1 MIKSLQAEYDEITQK
16 LSDPEVLSDIKKTRD
31 LLKKQ
36 ADIKKS
42 LEINKELE
50 EIEKNI
56 AENEEIIKIKEDPEL
71 VKMAEEEIII
81 LIKRRGELK
90 NNLEEPAKEEKD
102 IKDIIVEIRA
112 GAGGDEASLF
122 AASLF
127 RMYSRYAEKQGWK
140 ANLLSS
146 SKTGLNGYKEVIFEI
161 SGKNAYPKM
170 AQEAGVHRVQ
180 RIPATE
186 KSGRIHTSTASIAVL
201 PQAKEGEIKINPKD
215 IKIDTLRAGGP
226 GGQNVNKVE
235 TAVRI
240 THLPTGI
247 VVNCQTERFQQR
259 NKEKAMQILESKI
272 LDLKTKEEA
281 EKLGAERKS
290 QIGSA
295 ERSEKIR
302 TYNFPQ
308 DRVTD
313 HRIKKSWHN
322 LEKIMGGEI
331 DPIIE
336 ALQKSKE
343 KL

>member
-1 MIKSLQAEYDEITQK
+1 MTKSLQLEYDEISKK
-16 LSDPEVLSDIKKTRD
+16 LTDPKVISDVKKMQE

-36 ADIKKS
+36 ADIKK
-42 LEINKELE
+42 LLDINKELE

-56 AENEEIIKIKEDPEL
+56 AENEEIIKSGDEPEL
-71 VKMAEEEIII
+71 IKMAEEEIKI
-81 LIKRRGELK
+81 LIKRREELK
-90 NNLEEPAKEEKD
+90 DNLKSPAKEE
-102 IKDIIVEIRA
+102 KDIIVEIRA
-112 GAGGDEASLF
+112 GAGGDEAALF
-122 AASLF
+122 AANIF
-127 RMYSRYAEKQGWK
+127 RMYSRYAEKQGWEV
-140 ANLLSS
+140 NLLSS
-146 SKTGLNGYKEVIFEI
+146 SKIGIGGYKEVIFEI
-161 SGKNAYPKM
+161 SGKGAYSKM
-170 AQEAGVHRVQ
+170 AREAGVHRVQ

-186 KSGRIHTSTASIAVL
+186 KSGRIHTSTASVAVL

-215 IKIDTLRAGGP
+215 IKIDTLRSGGP

-247 VVNCQTERFQQR
+247 VVACQTERSQQR
-259 NKEKAMQILESKI
+259 NREKAMQIIETKL
-272 LDLKTKEEA
+272 LDIKTKKET

-308 DRVTD
+308 DRLTD

-322 LEKIMGGEI
+322 LEKIMEGELE
-331 DPIIE
+331 PIVE
-336 ALQKSKE
+336 ALQNSKAG
-343 KL
+343 LQSN